1 MLESY
6 IVASVIIAFS
16 SLSLGIFVYLRD
28 RGNVVNLMYFLLNVS
43 IAIWSFGFMIATMI
57 APNKTIALFGARI
70 CNFNYILMSVFFL
83 HFVLALLKINKLRRK
98 ILYLAYAANFLML
111 ILIFTELYI
120 KGITEPKMVFKYYII
135 PGVLYPLVVLVFLIC
150 IGYAYYELFKG
161 YKRSAG
167 IVRNQI
173 KYVVIASTIGF
184 SGGSTL
190 FLPVFNI
197 DVYPIGYFLIFLNS
211 VVIAY
216 AIIRHRLMDINII
229 FKKGA
234 TYAYASFLLLIPLS
248 LLVIYGQKAAFE
260 TVSYS
265 FSVSMLC
272 ALVLSAYFFPKV
284 KVRAEKTVEHYI
296 FKNKYDYKKTI
307 SDLSKAMVSILNTD
321 DLCKKIIT
329 TITET
334 MMVKKASIY
343 ILNEEKGVYELHESM
358 DLTGDE
364 IISSYQKD
372 DPVLVWIERHNE
384 IFIRE
389 ELERYTTDNEALAV
403 AERMKQMKSEICIPL
418 ITKQKLRGV
427 INLGMKGNREMYNNE
442 DLGLLT
448 TLSNQAAVAI
458 ENATLY
464 EDLSKT
470 KVQMQRADRL
480 ASLGTLT
487 AGLAHEIRN
496 PLVAIKTFTQLLPTR
511 FDDDEFRNHFL
522 KVTAG
527 EVDRISSL
535 VSELLDFSRPS
546 QPKLNKEN
554 LNQVLEKMLLL
565 VDTESHKKSLQI
577 IKNFNEFLPPVVLDK
592 EQIKQVFLNVLLNAV
607 YATPESGTITVETRL
622 TKRDGSQNFVQ
633 VIIKD
638 TGKGISEENMDK
650 IFTPFYTTKHEGSGL
665 GLAISNQII
674 QEHQGSIEVESKENQ
689 GTTFYVNLPVNPL
702 LIQGEKQWRQ
712 ENEKNVSH

>member
-1 MLESY
+1 MTAYAISNL
-6 IVASVIIAFS
+6 ITAVC
-16 SLSLGIFVYLRD
+16 SLALGIFVISKDKKVPINRIW
-28 RGNVVNLMYFLLNVS
+28 LLFMVAV
-43 IAIWSFGFMIATMI
+43 AIWSFGVAMKTFASDRSVIAFWVKFLH
-57 APNKTIALFGARI
+57 AGAI
-70 CNFNYILMSVFFL
+70 FIPIFFL
-83 HFVLALLKINKLRRK
+83 HFVLMLLNYEKGEKRFLEMAYVISCIIFISLFTKL
-98 ILYLAYAANFLML
+98 FL
-111 ILIFTELYI
+111 
-120 KGITEPKMVFKYYII
+120 KGIVFKVSLGYYLI
-135 PGVLYPLVVLVFLIC
+135 PGITYYVFVLTFLIY
-150 IGYAYYELFKG
+150 IGYAYYKMGKAF
-161 YKRSAG
+161 KRSTG
-167 IVRNQI
+167 LQRNQI
-173 KYVVIASTIGF
+173 KYVMIASIIGF
-184 SGGSTL
+184 TGGSMV

-197 DVYPIGYFLIFLNS
+197 NIFPVSNYFVLFYA
-211 VVIAY
+211 VIISY
-216 AIIRHRLMDINII
+216 AIVQHRLMDINVI

-234 TYAYASFLLLIPLS
+234 TYASASFLLLIPLS
-248 LLVIYGQKAAFE
+248 LLVIYGQKTAFE
-260 TVSYS
+260 TVSYP
-265 FSVSMLC
+265 FSVSMLS
-272 ALVLSAYFFPKV
+272 AIILAAYFFPKV
-284 KVRAEKTVEHYI
+284 KVQAEKTIEQYI
-296 FKNKYDYKKTI
+296 FKDKYDCKKTI
-307 SDLSKAMVSILNTD
+307 SDLSRAMVSILNTD

-334 MMVKKASIY
+334 MMIEKSSIY
-343 ILNEEKGVYELHESM
+343 ILNEEKGFYELYESV
-358 DLTGDE
+358 DLTVDE
-364 IISSYQKD
+364 IVSSYQKD
-372 DPVLVWIERHNE
+372 DPIFVWIERHNE

-389 ELERYTTDNEALAV
+389 ELERYSTDNEALAV
-403 AERMKQMKSEICIPL
+403 AERMKQMKAEICIPL
-418 ITKQKLRGV
+418 ITKQKLMGV
-427 INLGMKGNREMYNNE
+427 INLGMKDNGEMYNEE
-442 DLGLLT
+442 DLGMLT
-448 TLSNQAAVAI
+448 TLSHQAAVAI

-577 IKNFNEFLPPVVLDK
+577 VKNFNEFLPPVVLDK
-592 EQIKQVFLNVLLNAV
+592 EQIKQVFLNILLNAV

-622 TKRDGSQNFVQ
+622 TKRDGSQSFIQ

-674 QEHQGSIEVESKENQ
+674 QEHRGSIEVESKENQ
-689 GTTFYVNLPVNPL
+689 GTTFYINLPVNPL

>member
-1 MLESY
+1 MTIYAISNL
-6 IVASVIIAFS
+6 ITAVC
-16 SLSLGIFVYLRD
+16 SLSLGIFVICKD
-28 RGNVVNLMYFLLNVS
+28 KKSPVNRIWFLLTVA
-43 IAIWSFGFMIATMI
+43 IAIWSFGVAM
-57 APNKTIALFGARI
+57 KTFSSDGSIIVFWVKFLHAGAI
-70 CNFNYILMSVFFL
+70 FIPILFL
-83 HFVLALLKINKLRRK
+83 HFI
-98 ILYLAYAANFLML
+98 LML
-111 ILIFTELYI
+111 SNCEKAEKQFLRMAYVISCVVFASLFTKLFF
-120 KGITEPKMVFKYYII
+120 KDVVFKSSLGYYLI
-135 PGVLYPLVVLVFLIC
+135 PGMTYYVFALTFFLY
-150 IGYAYYELFKG
+150 IGYAYYKVG
-161 YKRSAG
+161 KAYKTLTG
-167 IVRNQI
+167 LERNQI
-173 KYVVIASTIGF
+173 KYVLIASVIGF
-184 SGGSTL
+184 AGGSMV

-197 DVYPIGYFLIFLNS
+197 NIFPIGNYFVLFYA
-211 VVIAY
+211 VVISY
-216 AIIRHRLMDINII
+216 AIVRHRLMDINVV

-248 LLVIYGQKAAFE
+248 LLVVYSQKATFE

-265 FSVSMLC
+265 FSVSMLSTIIL
-272 ALVLSAYFFPKV
+272 AAYFFPKV
-284 KVRAEKTVEHYI
+284 KVQAEKTIEQFI
-296 FKNKYDYKKTI
+296 FKDKYDYKKTI
-307 SDLSKAMVSILNTD
+307 SDLSTAMVSILNTD

-329 TITET
+329 TITKT
-334 MMVKKASIY
+334 MMVEKASIY
-343 ILNEEKGVYELHESM
+343 ILNEEKGFYEIHESM
-358 DLTGDE
+358 GINDDE

-372 DPVLVWIERHNE
+372 DPIFTWIERHNE

-389 ELERYTTDNEALAV
+389 ELEKYTTDKEALAM
-403 AERMKQMKSEICIPL
+403 AERMKQMKAEICIPL
-418 ITKQKLRGV
+418 ITKQKLIGV
-427 INLGMKGNREMYNNE
+427 INLGMKDNREMYNNE

-470 KVQMQRADRL
+470 RVQMQRADRL

-511 FDDDEFRNHFL
+511 FDDDEFRDHFL

-577 IKNFNEFLPPVVLDK
+577 VKNFNEFLPPVVLDK

-622 TKRDGSQNFVQ
+622 TKRDGSQSFIQ

-638 TGKGISEENMDK
+638 TGQGISEENIDK

-674 QEHQGSIEVESKENQ
+674 QEHRGNIEVESKENQ
-689 GTTFYVNLPVNPL
+689 GTTFYINLPVNPL

>member
-1 MLESY
+1 ML
-6 IVASVIIAFS
+6 
-16 SLSLGIFVYLRD
+16 
-28 RGNVVNLMYFLLNVS
+28 
-43 IAIWSFGFMIATMI
+43 
-57 APNKTIALFGARI
+57 K
-70 CNFNYILMSVFFL
+70 
-83 HFVLALLKINKLRRK
+83 
-98 ILYLAYAANFLML
+98 
-111 ILIFTELYI
+111 
-120 KGITEPKMVFKYYII
+120 
-135 PGVLYPLVVLVFLIC
+135 
-150 IGYAYYELFKG
+150 
-161 YKRSAG
+161 
-167 IVRNQI
+167 RNQI
-173 KYVVIASTIGF
+173 KYLIIASSIGF
-184 SGGSTL
+184 AGGATTYLPAFNVDL
-190 FLPVFNI
+190 FR
-197 DVYPIGYFLIFLNS
+197 YGAYGYFFVSLYAL
-211 VVIAY
+211 VITY
-216 AIIRHRLMDINII
+216 AILKHRMMDID
-229 FKKGA
+229 FVVKKGA
-234 TYAYASFLLLIPLS
+234 IYAYASFLLLIPLS

-265 FSVSMLC
+265 FSISMLC
-272 ALVLSAYFFPKV
+272 AIILSAYFFPKV
-284 KVRAEKTVEHYI
+284 KVKAEKTIEQFI
-296 FKNKYDYKKTI
+296 FKDKYDYTKTI

-321 DLCKKIIT
+321 DLCKKIIS

-334 MMVKKASIY
+334 MMVEKASIY
-343 ILNEEKGVYELHESM
+343 ILDEEKGFYELHESVN
-358 DLTGDE
+358 LTGDE
-364 IISSYQKD
+364 IVSSYQRD
-372 DPVLVWIERHNE
+372 DPVFVWIERHNE

-389 ELERYTTDNEALAV
+389 ELTRYTTDNEALAV
-403 AERMKQMKSEICIPL
+403 AERMKQMKAEICIPL
-418 ITKQKLRGV
+418 ITKQKLIGV
-427 INLGMKGNREMYNNE
+427 VNLGMKSSGDMYNNE

-511 FDDDEFRNHFL
+511 FDDEEFRSHFL

-577 IKNFNEFLPPVVLDK
+577 IRNFNEFLPPVVLDK
-592 EQIKQVFLNVLLNAV
+592 EQIKQVFLNILLNAV

-622 TKRDGSQNFVQ
+622 IKKDGYQKFVQ

-674 QEHQGSIEVESKENQ
+674 QEHRGSIEVES
-689 GTTFYVNLPVNPL
+689 
-702 LIQGEKQWRQ
+702 
-712 ENEKNVSH
+712 

>member
-1 MLESY
+1 MMIMNAPNE
-6 IVASVIIAFS
+6 
-16 SLSLGIFVYLRD
+16 R
-28 RGNVVNLMYFLLNVS
+28 
-43 IAIWSFGFMIATMI
+43 IAIWWARMIYFAAI
-57 APNKTIALFGARI
+57 PIPVVL
-70 CNFNYILMSVFFL
+70 L
-83 HFVLALLKINKLRRK
+83 HFVFVFVGKMHKRSVLLAAYLVSGFLIVINCTD
-98 ILYLAYAANFLML
+98 L
-111 ILIFTELYI
+111 IIKEVITQQVFRYYGVPGKAFFIF
-120 KGITEPKMVFKYYII
+120 GITWFII
-135 PGVLYPLVVLVFLIC
+135 LWIC
-150 IGYAYYELFKG
+150 FREMIRS
-161 YKRSAG
+161 YKEATMLK
-167 IVRNQI
+167 RNQI
-173 KYVVIASTIGF
+173 KYLIIASSVAFT
-184 SGGSTL
+184 GGATT
-190 FLPVFNI
+190 FLPVFDI
-197 DVYPIGYFLIFLNS
+197 ELFHYGTYGYFFIFLYTL
-211 VVIAY
+211 VIAY
-216 AIIRHRLMDINII
+216 AIVKHRMMDIDFVI
-229 FKKGA
+229 KKGA

-248 LLVIYGQKAAFE
+248 LLVIQGQKATFG
-260 TVSYS
+260 TVSYP

-272 ALVLSAYFFPKV
+272 AIVLSAYFFPKV
-284 KVRAEKTVEHYI
+284 KVRAEKTIEQFI
-296 FKNKYDYKKTI
+296 FKDKYDYKKTI

-329 TITET
+329 TITKT
-334 MMVKKASIY
+334 MMVENASIY
-343 ILNEEKGVYELHESM
+343 ILNEEKGFYELHESVS
-358 DLTGDE
+358 LTSGE
-364 IISSYQKD
+364 IVSSYQKD
-372 DPVLVWIERHNE
+372 DPVFVWIERHNE

-389 ELERYTTDNEALAV
+389 ELERYSTDNEALAM
-403 AERMKQMKSEICIPL
+403 AERMKQMKAETCIPL
-418 ITKQKLRGV
+418 ITKQKLIGA
-427 INLGMKGNREMYNNE
+427 INLGMKDNNEMYNNE
-442 DLGLLT
+442 DLGMLT

-458 ENATLY
+458 ENAMLY

-565 VDTESHKKSLQI
+565 VDTELHKKSLQI

-592 EQIKQVFLNVLLNAV
+592 EQIKQVFLNILLNAV
-607 YATPESGTITVETRL
+607 YAAPESGTITVETRL
-622 TKRDGSQNFVQ
+622 IKRDGSQSFIQ

-638 TGKGISEENMDK
+638 TGQGISEENMDK

-674 QEHQGSIEVESKENQ
+674 QEHSGSIEVESKENQ
-689 GTTFYVNLPVNPL
+689 GTTFYINLPVNPL

-712 ENEKNVSH
+712 ENEKNVGH